1 MKNPKKNMQED
12 IELEKYME
20 KEIEIFL
27 KWI

>member
-1 MKNPKKNMQED
+1 MKNQKKNMQED
-12 IELEKYME
+12 IEFEKYME